1 MKGLQVPRAFA
12 ANESG
17 CAASRTRV
25 ATRARVPT
33 RAEKRAHPLFG
44 PFWAPTSDPVG
55 RVAVADVG
63 GNDVVG

>member
-1 MKGLQVPRAFA
+1 MRSLPTNRAVLHLA
-12 ANESG
+12 
-17 CAASRTRV
+17 RV

-33 RAEKRAHPLFG
+33 RAEKRALQKASTSAFRSVLG
-44 PFWAPTSDPVG
+44 PDFRRR